1 MSVLFYQEIT
11 TMFESIINYV
21 GDNGLLVKA
30 NSIYSSQD
38 EALEDS
44 VKIFTEN
51 KNILAIRIYNSNK
64 IQNIELKRTP
74 FSFNTK

>member
-1 MSVLFYQEIT
+1 
-11 TMFESIINYV
+11 MFESIINYV
-21 GDNGLLVKA
+21 ENNGLLGKYT
-30 NSIYSSQD
+30 NTYTNQD

-44 VKIFTEN
+44 VKLFTEN

-74 FSFNTK
+74 FSFNVG